1 MVIGN
6 SWISLQFQDGEYD
19 DLKERNKL
27 SIDQP
32 DINQANV
39 GCGGQLL
46 HHAELTWRVE
56 VSLLY
61 R

>member
-39 GCGGQLL
+39 GCGWKLL
-46 HHAELTWRVE
+46 HHTEQ
-56 VSLLY
+56 
-61 R
+61 

>member
-39 GCGGQLL
+39 GCGWKLL
-46 HHAELTWRVE
+46 HHAEQ
-56 VSLLY
+56 
-61 R
+61 